1 MATTIPIEAQ
11 RYNDLRNLVNKVLGV
26 SVTATPNYGYGQG
39 FNTSAVTGDYDTN
52 TVLTDKVTAEQY
64 ENLYIDLIRIRV
76 HQIGQAA
83 TTVDS
88 FVEGDFEN
96 NPSSADKIELA
107 YIQAL
112 ESLATNIETDRF
124 LVEPTTQAEELDL
137 EDALNNPISS
147 TRLESVS
154 GTFRTTIDHIVKV
167 SFTSAE
173 DRRHFF
179 NSGGEIRFNASVDY
193 AGSQAKTVDWQNQL
207 ISMGTISFKAL
218 ETVSSEGVGS
228 SYAIG
233 NFALN
238 SSYQLCYDQSGG
250 ATYARNHYYIRALE
264 LNDREIQFKIEF
276 VDGRPNDLSWGIDEP
291 VFGDFTSSLKLL
303 RAVGEVTVND
313 VDTDSVVYPASA
325 LPIGLTVKE
334 LS

>member
-1 MATTIPIEAQ
+1 MPTEIPIEAQ

-52 TVLTDKVTAEQY
+52 NVLTDKVTAEQY

-83 TTVDS
+83 TTVDP
-88 FVEGDFEN
+88 FVEGNIEI
-96 NPSSADKIELA
+96 NPSADKVELA

-137 EDALNNPISS
+137 EDALDVPISS
-147 TRLESVS
+147 TRFQSVS

-193 AGSQAKTVDWQNQL
+193 AGSQSKTVEWQNQL
-207 ISMGTISFKAL
+207 INMGTISFKAI

-238 SSYQLCYDQSGG
+238 GSYQLCYDQSGG
-250 ATYARNHYYIRALE
+250 AAYANNHYYIRALE

-276 VDGRPNDLSWGIDEP
+276 VDGRPLDTRWGIDEE
-291 VFGDFTSSLKLL
+291 VFGDFTSSLKML